1 MSEAES
7 CGGPKV
13 GNFSWNELITPDPKA
28 AEAFYRQLFG
38 WQSRPFSPPG
48 TPAGAPPY
56 TVFLTDANTMGVGG
70 MMASPAPGMP
80 AQWHAYVIVKNVDE
94 SVALATKL
102 GGKVC
107 LSGHGCARG
116 GPSSDGSGSA
126 GGHDRLAP
134 AAGLRFRSRFSLR
147 H

>member
-1 MSEAES
+1 MSESTPCA
-7 CGGPKV
+7 GPKI
-13 GNFSWNELITPDPKA
+13 GSFSWNELITPDTKA
-28 AEAFYRQLFG
+28 AETFYKQLFG

-56 TVFLTDANTMGVGG
+56 TVFLTDPNTMGVGG

-80 AQWHAYVIVKNVDE
+80 AQWHAYVIVTNVDA

-107 LSGHGCARG
+107 L
-116 GPSSDGSGSA
+116 
-126 GGHDRLAP
+126 P
-134 AAGLRFRSRFSLR
+134 AMDVPEVGRVAMIQDPQGAVIGL
-147 H
+147 HQPPG